1 MEVNAARRRSI
12 AVRPQWAG
20 DCYSVLVA
28 TIGIDIGGT
37 EIKAGLVDGRG
48 TVLMSARAASEP
60 SDLDTLIE
68 TAAGLAEEVS
78 GDAKARAIGVG
89 IPGLVS
95 PDSGT
100 VQTAPNMP
108 ALSGAPIGA
117 LLSSRTGLVTAISND
132 ADMHAWGEWNA
143 GAGAGTS
150 HMICL
155 TVGTG
160 LGSGI
165 VLNGQLYAGATGY
178 GAEAGHIVLDPEGRP
193 CGCGGRGCLETVV
206 SATGIVAMARERI
219 EAGEPSALVVEAG
232 RQPGL
237 TAKTILEAALGGD
250 LLART
255 VYAEAGRCLG
265 IACASLINLFSPQ
278 TIVIG
283 GGVSLAGALLLDPAI
298 AEARTRCY
306 PHLFETCRIVPA
318 MLGTN
323 AGVVGAAI
331 WARDWIG

>member
-1 MEVNAARRRSI
+1 M
-12 AVRPQWAG
+12 
-20 DCYSVLVA
+20 A

-37 EIKAGLVDGRG
+37 EIKAGLVDEHG
-48 TVLMSARAASEP
+48 TILKSARAASEP
-60 SDLDTLIE
+60 EDLDTLIE

-95 PDSGT
+95 PKSGT
-100 VQTAPNMP
+100 VQMAPNML
-108 ALSGAPIGA
+108 ALSGAPIGP
-117 LLSSRTGLVTAISND
+117 LLSSRTGLNATISND
-132 ADMHAWGEWNA
+132 ADMHAWGEWIA

-206 SATGIVAMARERI
+206 SATGIVAMTRERI
-219 EAGEPSALVVEAG
+219 EAGEPSALVVEADH
-232 RQPGL
+232 QPGL
-237 TAKTILEAALGGD
+237 TAKTVLEAALGGD

-298 AEARTRCY
+298 AETRTRCY
-306 PHLFETCRIVPA
+306 PHLFEACRIVPA

-331 WARDWIG
+331 WARDRIG

>member
-1 MEVNAARRRSI
+1 M
-12 AVRPQWAG
+12 
-20 DCYSVLVA
+20 A

-37 EIKAGLVDGRG
+37 EIKAGLVDERG
-48 TVLMSARAASEP
+48 TVLKSARAASEP
-60 SDLDTLIE
+60 TDLDALIE

-78 GDAKARAIGVG
+78 GDSQARAIGVG

-108 ALSGAPIGA
+108 ALNGAPIGA
-117 LLSSRTGLVTAISND
+117 LLSARTGLNTAISND
-132 ADMHAWGEWNA
+132 ADMHAWGEWMA

-155 TVGTG
+155 TIGTG

-165 VLNGQLYAGATGY
+165 VVDGQLYAGATGY
-178 GAEAGHIVLDPEGRP
+178 GAEAGHIVLDPKGRP

-206 SATGIVAMARERI
+206 SATGIVALARERM

-232 RQPGL
+232 RRQEL
-237 TAKTILEAALGGD
+237 TAKAVLEAAVGGD

-255 VYAEAGRCLG
+255 VYAEVGRCLG
-265 IACASLINLFSPQ
+265 IACASLINLLSPQ

-283 GGVSLAGALLLDPAI
+283 GGVSAAGPLLLDPAI
-298 AEARTRCY
+298 VEARTRCY
-306 PHLFETCRIVPA
+306 PRLFRACRIVPA
-318 MLGTN
+318 MLATN

-331 WARDWIG
+331 WARDRVG